1 MKYLLPIEYTRF
13 IYYVIINELNIEQT
27 SFYFW
32 SQHKTYFEHNQ
43 NFINELRHSI
53 DLIDKKRKKIIKES
67 NDDLKL
73 NGIDCFIDTDVLNGK
88 IPFDSLH
95 YQTEFINGNWEVV
108 SEFSEEAILS
118 NENLPIL
125 REGFEL
131 FEKYVINKEVPKNN
145 IPTTPILTLTQ
156 RIHLLKKLGFFELN
170 KVKEL
175 NDTQKGHLVSLLLQS
190 SYKNTYDKIRER
202 LNEKTIKLEI
212 EKLNNILVELGL
224 EKL

>member
-1 MKYLLPIEYTRF
+1 LIAQKREE
-13 IYYVIINELNIEQT
+13 VIKSNRKDWEE
-27 SFYFW
+27 S
-32 SQHKTYFEHNQ
+32 EV
-43 NFINELRHSI
+43 SI
-53 DLIDKKRKKIIKES
+53 
-67 NDDLKL
+67 L
-73 NGIDCFIDTDVLNGK
+73 NGLV
-88 IPFDSLH
+88 PFSYLYYHIERD
-95 YQTEFINGNWEVV
+95 EFY

-118 NENLPIL
+118 NESLLIL

-175 NDTQKGHLVSLLLQS
+175 NDKQKGHLVSLLLQS

-202 LNEKTIKLEI
+202 LNEKTIKHEI
-212 EKLNNILVELGL
+212 DKLNNILVELGL

>member
-13 IYYVIINELNIEQT
+13 IYYAIFHELDIEQT

-32 SQHKTYFEHNQ
+32 SQYKTYFEHNQ
-43 NFINELRHSI
+43 NFINELRNSI
-53 DLIDKKRKKIIKES
+53 DLIAQKREEVIKSNRKDWEES
-67 NDDLKL
+67 EVSIL
-73 NGIDCFIDTDVLNGK
+73 NGLV
-88 IPFDSLH
+88 PFSYLYYHIERD
-95 YQTEFINGNWEVV
+95 EFY

-118 NENLPIL
+118 NESLLIL

-175 NDTQKGHLVSLLLQS
+175 NDKQKGHLVSLLLQS

-202 LNEKTIKLEI
+202 LNEKTIKHEI
-212 EKLNNILVELGL
+212 DKLNNILVELGL